1 VLASG
6 AYKFSCDDEGTYSQ
20 EFPLD
25 ANGQYKLQV
34 YADGFAPPV
43 QTFNKFDDP
52 LNVRMAR
59 SSDCESA
66 LPSQN

>member
-1 VLASG
+1 
-6 AYKFSCDDEGTYSQ
+6 
-20 EFPLD
+20 
-25 ANGQYKLQV
+25 
-34 YADGFAPPV
+34 V